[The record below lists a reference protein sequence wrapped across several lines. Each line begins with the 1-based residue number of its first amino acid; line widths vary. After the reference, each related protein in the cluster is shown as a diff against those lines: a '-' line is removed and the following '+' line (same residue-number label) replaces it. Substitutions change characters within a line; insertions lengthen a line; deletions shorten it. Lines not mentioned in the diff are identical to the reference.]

1 LPRRTHKEGV
11 EDAFLVRLEDSYE
24 HRQVTILH
32 CTMITGTCNG
42 TPSQIV
48 INKDATIQYNV
59 VCIIRY
65 VFQENTKL
73 TGDGRSLMQQQ
84 TKTRMTRGKF
94 NGINA
99 VANETGVITA
109 AAMDQRGS
117 LKKAIT
123 KARGSDATDND
134 LSQFKIQVAE
144 VLTRYASAILL
155 DPEYG
160 LEAAKHRAQGTGLFL
175 AYEKTGYDAN
185 EKGRLPDLLDDWS
198 VERLVEAGADVI
210 KVLLYYDP
218 DDTQQINTIKEAFI
232 ERIGAECRAFDI
244 PFFLEV
250 LAYSD
255 TVGDEKSLEFARVKP
270 QKVKKYM
277 HVFSQPRYGVDVL
290 KVEVPVN
297 MAYVEGSKVN
307 TDGKVAYTQEEAK
320 QAFRDAASATTIPF
334 IYLSAGVTN
343 EVFLETLE
351 LAEQAD
357 TPFAGVLCG
366 RATWQDG
373 IKVYAQGGAE
383 ALHSWLE
390 DQGVRNIQNLNE
402 VLAKGAKPWWDFY
415 GGKDAIEIVE
425 TQK

>member
-1 LPRRTHKEGV
+1 
-11 EDAFLVRLEDSYE
+11 
-24 HRQVTILH
+24 
-32 CTMITGTCNG
+32 
-42 TPSQIV
+42 
-48 INKDATIQYNV
+48 
-59 VCIIRY
+59 
-65 VFQENTKL
+65 
-73 TGDGRSLMQQQ
+73 MQQQ
-84 TKTRMTRGKF
+84 AKTRISRGKF
-94 NGINA
+94 NGINT
-99 VANETGVITA
+99 VANEKGIIAA

-117 LKKAIT
+117 LKKAIA
-123 KARGSDATDND
+123 KARGGDATPDD
-134 LSQFKIQVAE
+134 LSQFKIQVTE

-160 LEAAKHRAQGTGLFL
+160 LGAAKHRAKGTGVFL

-185 EKGRLPDLLDDWS
+185 AKGRLPDLLDEWS
-198 VERLVEAGADVI
+198 VRRLVEVGADVI

-218 DDTQQINTIKEAFI
+218 DDTREINIAKEAFI
-232 ERIGAECRAFDI
+232 ERIGAECRAYDI

-255 TVGDEKSLEFARVKP
+255 TVGDEKSIEFARVKP

-277 HVFSQPRYGVDVL
+277 QEFSKPQYGVDVL

-297 MAYVEGSKVN
+297 MAYVEGSKAN
-307 TDGKVAYTQEEAK
+307 TDGKIAYSREEAK
-320 QAFRDAASATTIPF
+320 QAFKDAASATRIPF

-343 EVFLETLE
+343 EVFLESLE
-351 LAEQAD
+351 LAAQAD

-373 IKVYAQGGAE
+373 VKVYGQGGTD
-383 ALHSWLE
+383 ALRGWLE

-415 GGKDAIEIVE
+415 GGKDAIEVI
-425 TQK
+425 